1 MYVKYVAQANATLQT
16 IRTDLI
22 ALVNGSIS
30 TANDFSVN
38 CNRDSTVLK
47 GTFPT
52 GKYAVA
58 NSSNSSSLTIS
69 KIHNDYSDT
78 THYVKLNFSGNTWS
92 NTIVSRGYTS
102 GTDTMV
108 NSLTFETVP
117 TTLAGAVVLHIIVGS
132 KTFYMYS
139 DIANTKALV
148 VSDIGKTGVSRTFT
162 NSMLMT
168 AWNLVTP
175 NYYIPYVY
183 DTTSDAYSSCSSP
196 TVTSIT
202 PGKAGLSN
210 GALFTVENPVFL
222 IMDRAAN
229 TAFYHYGIVKP
240 ASLSY
245 ATHATY
251 TDSAGGYRYYY
262 GGYSLIAD

>member
-1 MYVKYVAQANATLQT
+1 MYVKYVSQSNATLQT

-22 ALVNGSIS
+22 ALVNGSVTI
-30 TANDFSVN
+30 ANNFSDN
-38 CNRDSTVLK
+38 CNKTNTVIK

-69 KIHNDYSDT
+69 KIHGDYSDT
-78 THYVKLNFSGNTWS
+78 THYIKMNFSGNTWS
-92 NTIVSRGYTS
+92 NTILSRGYTS
-102 GTDTMV
+102 GTDTML
-108 NSLTFETVP
+108 NGLTFETTG
-117 TTLAGAVVLHIIVGS
+117 TTLAGSVTLHIIVGS
-132 KTFYMYS
+132 KIFYIYS
-139 DIANTKALV
+139 DVANTKALA
-148 VSDIGKTGVSRTFT
+148 VSDIGKTGISRTFT

-175 NYYIPYVY
+175 SYYFPYIY
-183 DTTSDAYSSCSSP
+183 DTTADAYSSCSSP

-202 PGKAGLSN
+202 PGKAGLAN

-229 TAFYHYGIVKP
+229 SAFYHYGVVKP

-251 TDSAGGYRYYY
+251 TDSAGGYRYYF